1 MEHFREIGTIR
12 KIGTMPRYIIDETA
26 LTRNLEILK
35 GVSDRAG
42 VKILLAQ
49 KAFSCYKLYPLVAR
63 YLDGTT
69 ASGLFEA
76 RLAHEEMPGKE
87 NHVFAPAFSVD
98 ELQELLPIVN
108 HIVFNSPRQVEK
120 FGEMARAAGVS
131 VGLRV
136 NPEVSVAT
144 TPAYDPC
151 RPGSRLG
158 VTRGE
163 LDAVW
168 GGSQFTATDDSDA
181 INCVPPVAD
190 AQERVPPIDGLH
202 FHCLCEQGVEEL
214 RKVLAGFEAKFGDL
228 LPRMKWVNFGGGHH
242 ITRADYDVDG
252 LVALLLDFRQRY
264 PHLTVYLEPGEAVAL
279 NAGTLE
285 ATVLE
290 IQPPGADGISNAI
303 LDVSA
308 ACHMPDVLEMP
319 YTPRVS
325 GASPLSGPAALSG
338 ASPLSVA
345 SRLSSE
351 GTLRPEGPHSA
362 AGALSP
368 GGALRPEGPFK
379 YHYRFGGPTCLAGDV
394 IGTYSIP
401 QPLAEGDTVVFE
413 DMAIYSMV
421 KNNTFNGMPLPD
433 IAVRRKT
440 GVVEV
445 LRKFGY
451 ADFKGRL

>member
-1 MEHFREIGTIR
+1 M
-12 KIGTMPRYIIDETA
+12 
-26 LTRNLEILK
+26 RNLEILK

-49 KAFSCYKLYPLVAR
+49 KAFSCFELYPLVAK
-63 YLDGTT
+63 YLDGAT

-87 NHVFAPAFSVD
+87 NHVFAPAFRAED
-98 ELQELLPIVN
+98 MPELLAIVN
-108 HIVFNSPRQVEK
+108 HIVFNSPLQVEK
-120 FGEMARAAGVS
+120 FGAMARAAGVS

-158 VTRGE
+158 TTRGALNAAE
-163 LDAVW
+163 TAALHNVAKTAVPYMESRHL
-168 GGSQFTATDDSDA
+168 GGDL
-181 INCVPPVAD
+181 
-190 AQERVPPIDGLH
+190 IDGLH

-228 LPRMKWVNFGGGHH
+228 LPQMKWVNFGGGHH

-252 LVALLLDFRQRY
+252 LVELLLDFRRRY

-290 IQPPGADGISNAI
+290 IQPPGADGVSNAI

-319 YTPRVS
+319 YTPRIT
-325 GASPLSGPAALSG
+325 GADAINSVPPVDCRISDVDAACPPANHL
-338 ASPLSVA
+338 
-345 SRLSSE
+345 
-351 GTLRPEGPHSA
+351 
-362 AGALSP
+362 
-368 GGALRPEGPFK
+368 
-379 YHYRFGGPTCLAGDV
+379 YRFGGPTCLAGDV
-394 IGTYSIP
+394 IGTYRFP
-401 QPLAEGDTVVFE
+401 HPLAEGDQVVFE

-421 KNNTFNGMPLPD
+421 KNNTFNGMPLPS
-433 IAVRRKT
+433 IAVRRIDGT
-440 GVVEV
+440 VET
-445 LRKFGY
+445 LKAFGY
-451 ADFKGRL
+451 ADFKCRLG

>member
-1 MEHFREIGTIR
+1 
-12 KIGTMPRYIIDETA
+12 MPRYVIDEAA
-26 LTRNLEILK
+26 LMRNLEMLK

-49 KAFSCYKLYPLVAR
+49 KAFSCFELYPLVAK
-63 YLDGTT
+63 YLDGAT

-87 NHVFAPAFSVD
+87 NHVFAPAFRAED
-98 ELQELLPIVN
+98 MPELLAIVN
-108 HIVFNSPRQVEK
+108 HIVFNSPLQVEK
-120 FGEMARAAGVS
+120 FGAMARAAGVS

-158 VTRGE
+158 TTRGALNAAE
-163 LDAVW
+163 TAAPHNVTKTAVPYMESRHL
-168 GGSQFTATDDSDA
+168 GGDL
-181 INCVPPVAD
+181 
-190 AQERVPPIDGLH
+190 IDGLH

-228 LPRMKWVNFGGGHH
+228 LPQMKWVNFGGGHH

-252 LVALLLDFRQRY
+252 LVELLLDFKRRH

-279 NAGTLE
+279 DAGTLE

-290 IQPPGADGISNAI
+290 IQPSGADGISNAI

-319 YTPRVS
+319 YTPRVQMENVKCKMGNDAS
-325 GASPLSGPAALSG
+325 GGSYA
-338 ASPLSVA
+338 
-345 SRLSSE
+345 
-351 GTLRPEGPHSA
+351 
-362 AGALSP
+362 
-368 GGALRPEGPFK
+368 
-379 YHYRFGGPTCLAGDV
+379 YRFGGPTCLAGDE
-394 IGTYSIP
+394 IGTYTFP
-401 QPLAEGDTVVFE
+401 HPLAEGDRVVFE

-421 KNNTFNGMPLPD
+421 KNNTFNGMPLPS
-433 IAVRRKT
+433 IAVRRVDGSEETLKA
-440 GVVEV
+440 
-445 LRKFGY
+445 FGY
-451 ADFKGRL
+451 ADFKCRLG

>member
-1 MEHFREIGTIR
+1 
-12 KIGTMPRYIIDETA
+12 MPRYIVDEA
-26 LTRNLEILK
+26 KLEANLQVLASVRE
-35 GVSDRAG
+35 RAG

-49 KAFSCYKLYPLVAR
+49 KAFSCFELYPLVAQ
-63 YLDGTT
+63 YLDGAT

-87 NHVFAPAFSVD
+87 NHVFAPAFRAED
-98 ELQELLPIVN
+98 MPELLRVVN

-120 FGEMARAAGVS
+120 FGAMARAAGVS

-158 VTRGE
+158 TTRGAWE
-163 LDAVW
+163 SYC
-168 GGSQFTATDDSDA
+168 SQISIATNVHKSQMS
-181 INCVPPVAD
+181 IPSLV
-190 AQERVPPIDGLH
+190 DGLH

-214 RKVLAGFEAKFGDL
+214 RKVLAGFEEKFGDL
-228 LPRMKWVNFGGGHH
+228 LPQMKWVNFGGGHH

-252 LVALLLDFRQRY
+252 LVELLQDFKCRY

-279 NAGTLE
+279 DAGTLE

-319 YTPRVS
+319 YTPRVQMENVKCKMENDVS
-325 GASPLSGPAALSG
+325 GGSYA
-338 ASPLSVA
+338 
-345 SRLSSE
+345 
-351 GTLRPEGPHSA
+351 
-362 AGALSP
+362 
-368 GGALRPEGPFK
+368 
-379 YHYRFGGPTCLAGDV
+379 YRFGGPTCLAGDE
-394 IGTYSIP
+394 IGTYTFP
-401 QPLAEGDTVVFE
+401 HPLAEGDRVVFE

-421 KNNTFNGMPLPD
+421 KNNTFNGMPLPS
-433 IAVRRKT
+433 IAVRRIDGT
-440 GVVEV
+440 VET
-445 LRKFGY
+445 LKAFGY
-451 ADFKGRL
+451 ADFKCRLG

>member
-1 MEHFREIGTIR
+1 
-12 KIGTMPRYIIDETA
+12 MPRYIIDEA
-26 LTRNLEILK
+26 KLEANLKILAS
-35 GVSDRAG
+35 VRERAG

-49 KAFSCYKLYPLVAR
+49 KAFSCFELYPLVAK
-63 YLDGTT
+63 YLDGAT

-76 RLAHEEMPGKE
+76 RLAYEEMPGKE
-87 NHVFAPAFSVD
+87 NHVFAPAFRVAD
-98 ELQELLPIVN
+98 MPELLRVVN

-120 FGEMARAAGVS
+120 FGAQARAAGVS

-158 VTRGE
+158 TTRGAWE
-163 LDAVW
+163 SYC
-168 GGSQFTATDDSDA
+168 SQISIATNVHKSQMS
-181 INCVPPVAD
+181 IPSLV
-190 AQERVPPIDGLH
+190 DGLH

-214 RKVLAGFEAKFGDL
+214 RKVLAGFEEKFGDL
-228 LPRMKWVNFGGGHH
+228 LPQMKWVNFGGGHH

-252 LVALLLDFRQRY
+252 LVELLLDFKRRH

-279 NAGTLE
+279 DAGTLE

-319 YTPRVS
+319 YTPRVQMENVKCKMENDVS
-325 GASPLSGPAALSG
+325 GASY
-338 ASPLSVA
+338 
-345 SRLSSE
+345 
-351 GTLRPEGPHSA
+351 T
-362 AGALSP
+362 
-368 GGALRPEGPFK
+368 
-379 YHYRFGGPTCLAGDV
+379 YRFGGPTCLAGDE
-394 IGTYSIP
+394 IGTYTFP
-401 QPLAEGDTVVFE
+401 HPLAEGDRVVFE

-421 KNNTFNGMPLPD
+421 KNNTFNGMPLPS
-433 IAVRRKT
+433 IAVRRIDGT
-440 GVVEV
+440 VET
-445 LRKFGY
+445 LKAFGY
-451 ADFKGRL
+451 ADFKCRLG

>member
-1 MEHFREIGTIR
+1 
-12 KIGTMPRYIIDETA
+12 MPRYIVDEVA
-26 LTRNLEILK
+26 LTRNLEILAS
-35 GVSDRAG
+35 VRECAG

-49 KAFSCYKLYPLVAR
+49 KAFSCFELYPLVAK
-63 YLDGTT
+63 YLDGAT
-69 ASGLFEA
+69 ASGIFEA

-87 NHVFAPAFSVD
+87 NHVFAPAFRAED
-98 ELQELLPIVN
+98 MPELLPLVN
-108 HIVFNSPRQVEK
+108 HIVFNSPQQVEK
-120 FGEMARAAGVS
+120 FGEKARA
-131 VGLRV
+131 
-136 NPEVSVAT
+136 
-144 TPAYDPC
+144 DPC

-351 GTLRPEGPHSA
+351 GTLRPDGPHSA

-368 GGALRPEGPFK
+368 EGALRPEGPFK
-379 YHYRFGGPTCLAGDV
+379 YLYRFGGPTCLAGDV
-394 IGTYSIP
+394 IGTYSFP

-421 KNNTFNGMPLPD
+421 KNNTFNGMPLPS
-433 IAVRRKT
+433 IAVRRMDGT
-440 GVVEV
+440 VET
-445 LRKFGY
+445 LRDFGY
-451 ADFKGRL
+451 DDFKRRLG